1 MNYLKINTTKFQV
14 LSICFLILIIFIV
27 ISSRF
32 SNPYDYV
39 YKAWNNSG
47 TGAVYNVLVNI
58 KEVVPENEYNSLI
71 KSLLLNHS
79 EPYVVKIASRQEF
92 TNNNDEIIKIVQLS
106 EQLFIILD
114 TNIYWR
120 GSSNKT
126 VLNRYSSKDFFQG
139 R

>member
-1 MNYLKINTTKFQV
+1 MNYLKINTTIFQV

-27 ISSRF
+27 IYSRF

-58 KEVVPENEYNSLI
+58 KEVLPDNEYNSLI
-71 KSLLLNHS
+71 KSILLNLS
-79 EPYVVKIASRQEF
+79 EPYVVKIASRREF

-106 EQLFIILD
+106 EKLFINLD
-114 TNIYWR
+114 TNIHWR

-126 VLNRYSSKDFFQG
+126 VLNRYSSKDFQG